1 MISKSAD
8 LLLKQNFFKNN
19 DNDDVRWT
27 AKLGESFLFAEYFQA
42 AALIFIAEMGDKTQI
57 LSMAFATKFKIRQIL
72 IGVAIGAALNHGLAI
87 AFGTLLSR
95 YIPMDLLQLTA
106 GMLFVFF
113 AFWSL
118 QAEESEEEEVK
129 AAYGPVLTVS
139 LAFFLGELGDKTQLT
154 ALTLSAG
161 AQWPLVI
168 LAGTVT
174 GMVLTSLIGILVG
187 IKLGDK
193 IKEIYLKLGAF
204 AVFMFFGLQKIYVSP
219 LLSSWSWGIWM
230 PFIFSIIIVSYF
242 KITGFKRKL
251 AAIEKTQFQRR
262 LEALRIFAGTLRNE
276 VQMLCKGE
284 AACSTCIGDACLVGY
299 MKMILEQAEHHIEIN
314 EKSLKDIEKLLDRS
328 YDRQKARGILNMLNR
343 FYAEHPED
351 FGNTTRDIFS
361 SVRGSLERIVFGAP
375 LGEFDQYRD
384 YKAAIEA
391 KDSSFGLKKL

>member
-1 MISKSAD
+1 MNVGGI
-8 LLLKQNFFKNN
+8 
-19 DNDDVRWT
+19 
-27 AKLGESFLFAEYFQA
+27 FLFAEYFQA

-72 IGVAIGAALNHGLAI
+72 IGVALGAALNHGLAI

-95 YIPMDLLQLTA
+95 YLPMDWLQLVA
-106 GMLFVFF
+106 GLLFVFF

-193 IKEIYLKLGAF
+193 IKELYLKMGAF
-204 AVFMFFGLQKIYVSP
+204 AVFMFFGLQKLFVSP
-219 LLSSWSWGIWM
+219 LTSAWTWSFWM
-230 PFIFSIIIVSYF
+230 PLILGIAILSYF
-242 KITGFKRKL
+242 RIITFQRKL
-251 AAIEKTQFQRR
+251 ATIEKTQFQRR
-262 LEALRIFAGTLRNE
+262 AEALKIFAGTLRNE
-276 VQMLCKGE
+276 VELLCKGE
-284 AACSTCIGDACLVGY
+284 AACSTCIGDSCLVGY
-299 MKMILEQAEHHIEIN
+299 MKLILEQAEEHIEIN
-314 EKSLKDIEKLLDRS
+314 TKSLRDIEKLLDRS

-343 FYAEHPED
+343 FYADHPDD
-351 FGNTTRDIFS
+351 FGNSTKDIFS
-361 SVRGSLERIVFGAP
+361 SVRGSLERIVFGTP
-375 LGEFDQYRD
+375 LGEFDQYQD
-384 YKAAIEA
+384 YKKAIEA
-391 KDSSFGLKKL
+391 RDSSFGLKKL

>member
-1 MISKSAD
+1 MNVGGI
-8 LLLKQNFFKNN
+8 
-19 DNDDVRWT
+19 
-27 AKLGESFLFAEYFQA
+27 FLFAEYFQA

-72 IGVAIGAALNHGLAI
+72 IGVALGAALNHGLAI

-95 YIPMDLLQLTA
+95 YLPMDWLQLIA
-106 GMLFVFF
+106 GLLFVFF

-129 AAYGPVLTVS
+129 AAYGPILTVS

-193 IKEIYLKLGAF
+193 IKELYLKMGAF
-204 AVFMFFGLQKIYVSP
+204 AVFMFFGLQKLFVSP
-219 LLSSWSWGIWM
+219 LTSTWTWSFWM
-230 PFIFSIIIVSYF
+230 PLILGIAILSYF
-242 KITGFKRKL
+242 RITVFQRKL
-251 AAIEKTQFQRR
+251 ATIEKTQFQRR
-262 LEALRIFAGTLRNE
+262 AEALKIFAGTLRNE
-276 VQMLCKGE
+276 VELLCKGE

-299 MKMILEQAEHHIEIN
+299 MKMILEQAEQHVEIN
-314 EKSLKDIEKLLDRS
+314 KTSLRDIEKLLDRS

-343 FYAEHPED
+343 FYADHPDE
-351 FGNTTRDIFS
+351 FGSSTKDIFS
-361 SVRGSLERIVFGAP
+361 SVRGSLERIVFGVP
-375 LGEFDQYRD
+375 LGEFDQYQD
-384 YKAAIEA
+384 YKKAIEA
-391 KDSSFGLKKL
+391 RDSSFGLKKL

>member
-1 MISKSAD
+1 M
-8 LLLKQNFFKNN
+8 
-19 DNDDVRWT
+19 
-27 AKLGESFLFAEYFQA
+27 FAEYFQA

-95 YIPMDLLQLTA
+95 WLPMDWLQLIA
-106 GMLFVFF
+106 GLLFVFF

-154 ALTLSAG
+154 ALTLSTG

-204 AVFMFFGLQKIYVSP
+204 AVFMFFGLQKLFVSP
-219 LLSSWSWGIWM
+219 LTSAWTWGFWM
-230 PFIFSIIIVSYF
+230 PLMLGIGVLSYF
-242 KITGFKRKL
+242 RITMFKRKL
-251 AAIEKTQFQRR
+251 ATIEKTQFQRR
-262 LEALRIFAGTLRNE
+262 AEALRNFAGTLRNE
-276 VQMLCKGE
+276 VELLCKGE
-284 AACSTCIGDACLVGY
+284 VACSTCIGDACLVGY
-299 MKMILEQAEHHIEIN
+299 MKMILDQAEQHIEIN
-314 EKSLKDIEKLLDRS
+314 KESLRDIEKLLDRT

-343 FYAEHPED
+343 FYAEHPDE
-351 FGNTTRDIFS
+351 FGSHTKDIFS
-361 SVRGSLERIVFGAP
+361 SVRGSLERIVFGTP
-375 LGEFDQYRD
+375 LGAFDQYQD
-384 YKAAIEA
+384 YKKAIEA
-391 KDSSFGLKKL
+391 MDSSFGLKKL

>member
-1 MISKSAD
+1 M
-8 LLLKQNFFKNN
+8 
-19 DNDDVRWT
+19 
-27 AKLGESFLFAEYFQA
+27 FAEYFQA

-72 IGVAIGAALNHGLAI
+72 MGVALGAALNHGLAI

-95 YIPMDLLQLTA
+95 YLPMDWLQLIA
-106 GMLFVFF
+106 GLLFVFF

-129 AAYGPVLTVS
+129 AAYGPILTVS

-193 IKEIYLKLGAF
+193 IKELYLKMGAF
-204 AVFMFFGLQKIYVSP
+204 AVFMFFGLQKLFVSP
-219 LLSSWSWGIWM
+219 LTSTWTWSFWM
-230 PFIFSIIIVSYF
+230 PLILGIAILSYF
-242 KITGFKRKL
+242 RITMFQRKL
-251 AAIEKTQFQRR
+251 ATIEKTQFQRR
-262 LEALRIFAGTLRNE
+262 AEALKIFAGTLRSE
-276 VQMLCKGE
+276 VELLCKGE
-284 AACSTCIGDACLVGY
+284 AACSTCVGDACLVGY
-299 MKMILEQAEHHIEIN
+299 MKMILEQAEQHVEIN
-314 EKSLKDIEKLLDRS
+314 KTSLRDIEKLLDRS

-343 FYAEHPED
+343 FYADHPDD
-351 FGNTTRDIFS
+351 FGSSTKDIFS
-361 SVRGSLERIVFGAP
+361 SVRGSLERIVFGVP
-375 LGEFDQYRD
+375 LGEFDQYQD
-384 YKAAIEA
+384 YKKAIEA
-391 KDSSFGLKKL
+391 RDSSFGLKKM